1 MEDRLKVFAGS
12 SAAAFTAAVC
22 ATLGICPGK
31 VGRTK
36 YYNDCTFVRIE
47 ENVRGC
53 DVFVVQTAT
62 PPVNDH
68 LVELLMLINALK
80 GASARRV
87 TAVIPFYF
95 YGQSDQKDQGRIAIT
110 ARLVADL
117 LEAAGVD
124 RVLTMDLHAG
134 QIQGFMRCPTD
145 QLTALHLVE
154 QQFRRDDGDEIV
166 VAATDAGRVKRVS
179 EFARGLG
186 AALVIIDKER
196 LDSEHV
202 IARHLIGDPRGKHAV
217 LFDDLIG
224 LGGSMLEACRI
235 LLEHGAVSVSAA
247 AVHGVLAR
255 DAVDRLQKS
264 PLARIVITDTLPTAQ
279 AAAGGKIEVV
289 SVAPLFA
296 EAIRRIH
303 NDESVSELF
312 QHRAKSSL

>member
-1 MEDRLKVFAGS
+1 
-12 SAAAFTAAVC
+12 
-22 ATLGICPGK
+22 
-31 VGRTK
+31 K
-36 YYNDCTFVRIE
+36 YYNDCTFVRIA

-53 DVFVVQTAT
+53 DVFVVQTAM

-68 LVELLMLINALK
+68 LIELLMLINALK

-145 QLTALHLVE
+145 QLTALPLLAR
-154 QQFRRDDGDEIV
+154 QFGREGGGTVV
-166 VAATDAGRVKRVS
+166 VAAADTGRVKRVS
-179 EFARGLG
+179 EFARRLG

-196 LDSEHV
+196 LDAEHV
-202 IARHLIGDPRGKHAV
+202 VARHLIGDPRGKHVV

-224 LGGSMLEACRI
+224 LGGSMVEACRL
-235 LLEHGAVSVSAA
+235 LLEHGAASVAAA

-255 DAVDRLQKS
+255 DAVERLEKS
-264 PLARIVITDTLPTAQ
+264 SLLRVVLTDTLP
-279 AAAGGKIEVV
+279 AARAAGGGKIEVV

-303 NDESVSELF
+303 HDESVSALF
-312 QHRAKSSL
+312 EQREESSV